1 MRFLSVNADCFL
13 IELASL
19 EETLALYN
27 KLHTMQLNGIKDLV
41 PAAKTILVFFNEIET
56 TFKTLVTSIQT
67 VKIGS
72 GVERNVQEL
81 IIPICY
87 TGEDLAQVAELQGL
101 SIADVIL
108 KHRQS
113 VWNVAFIGFAP
124 GFAYMSSPDRPFT
137 DTPRLAVPRK
147 KIPSGSLGLAGQYSG
162 IYPKD
167 SPGGW
172 QLIGTTAEKMW
183 DLERKNPALL
193 LPGMTVHFEDV
204 THQPTTVSVAQQVNR
219 TVEPKQSMP
228 LFTVTAPSLQMLI
241 QDEGRFNQT
250 KIGVGVAGAMDVS
263 AMHSANRIVGN
274 STSTPVIEVLNGGLK
289 AKMHQSAVIAV
300 TGAIS
305 NIHVKFSDGQKTDF
319 ESYQAIALD
328 EGDEFQIQAPT
339 AGLRNYLAIRGG
351 IDVQPVLNSTS
362 FDSLAILGPEPI
374 KMGDTVYQG
383 QVEVSN
389 ISNTEIAKLH
399 LPKVGDVVELD
410 IVMGPRTDWFEA
422 ESIEHLCQQAWF
434 VTNES
439 NRVGLRLSGEQ
450 PLQRKITHELESEGT
465 CIGALQIPPSGQ
477 PVLFMNDHPLTGGYP
492 VIAAVAKHHWDLV
505 AQIPAGCQIKFKKMT
520 EFTDL
525 ENK

>member
-1 MRFLSVNADCFL
+1 
-13 IELASL
+13 
-19 EETLALYN
+19 
-27 KLHTMQLNGIKDLV
+27 
-41 PAAKTILVFFNEIET
+41 
-56 TFKTLVTSIQT
+56 
-67 VKIGS
+67 
-72 GVERNVQEL
+72 
-81 IIPICY
+81 
-87 TGEDLAQVAELQGL
+87 
-101 SIADVIL
+101 
-108 KHRQS
+108 
-113 VWNVAFIGFAP
+113 
-124 GFAYMSSPDRPFT
+124 
-137 DTPRLAVPRK
+137 
-147 KIPSGSLGLAGQYSG
+147 
-162 IYPKD
+162 
-167 SPGGW
+167 
-172 QLIGTTAEKMW
+172 
-183 DLERKNPALL
+183 
-193 LPGMTVHFEDV
+193 MTVNFEDV
-204 THQPTTVSVAQQVNR
+204 THQPTTVSVAQQVTG

-274 STSTPVIEVLNGGLK
+274 PTPTPVIEVLNGGLK

-305 NIHVKFSDGQKTDF
+305 NIHVKFSDDQKADF

-351 IDVQPVLNSTS
+351 IDVQPVLNSAS
-362 FDSLAILGPEPI
+362 FDSLAVLGPEPL
-374 KMGDTVYQG
+374 KMGDTVNQG

-410 IVMGPRTDWFEA
+410 IVMGPRTDWFEV
-422 ESIEHLCQQAWF
+422 ESIERLCQQAWL

-465 CIGALQIPPSGQ
+465 CIGALQIPPNGQ

-505 AQIPAGCQIKFKKMT
+505 AQIPADCQIKFKKMT
-520 EFTDL
+520 EFTDF
-525 ENK
+525 ENE